1 MVNIGVGFEL
11 SASTIDIGGAR
22 LGSQLPSLSRGVAS
36 ICFILPSHLSPSWIT
51 SEKPPFPLYQSHS
64 LAGLIYYNIPDLWAQ
79 WWVRGWG
86 RRVSRPSRMRWD
98 FCMGRF
104 GLLFSSIEGCT
115 CEVRRSYSI
124 WIPRRA
130 SRQTRLRGNRAE
142 EDPSGIMGSW
152 NQVVPKARYIHL
164 WIFLLMTIASFLQ
177 FSQPKVRES

>member
-22 LGSQLPSLSRGVAS
+22 LGSHLLSLSRGVAS

-86 RRVSRPSRMRWD
+86 RRVSRPSRMCWD
-98 FCMGRF
+98 VCTGRLGCSSPLSKGVHVRF
-104 GLLFSSIEGCT
+104 GGATVSGFHVELHDRPGSEGTELRRILVASWEAGIKLCPKPGTYT
-115 CEVRRSYSI
+115 C
-124 WIPRRA
+124 
-130 SRQTRLRGNRAE
+130 G
-142 EDPSGIMGSW
+142 
-152 NQVVPKARYIHL
+152 
-164 WIFLLMTIASFLQ
+164 FF
-177 FSQPKVRES
+177 F